1 MPFLVKQWSDHKASI
16 EVQDLAGVVLG
27 DYLDLCGTV
36 LAKAHARSGDPALIA
51 GYLGQSEELPE
62 ALSSFAVLYAD
73 QATEDWRRLKEA
85 VARGKLEA
93 WDPGE

>member
-1 MPFLVKQWSDHKASI
+1 MKQWSDHKASI
-16 EVQDLAGVVLG
+16 EVLDLAGVVLG

-62 ALSSFAVLYAD
+62 SLASFALRYAD
-73 QATEDWRRLKEA
+73 QATEDWTGLKAA
-85 VARGKLEA
+85 VAGGDLEA